1 MAGAIRAGVAT
12 RSRQQEGTRREGRS
26 WPPGAPRS
34 SGVKMRS
41 GRRAEQRPGGGR
53 YLKHRPPLG
62 PCRPLDQTRPAQIG
76 RGPRSAVVP
85 VRRTRDRGAASLGL
99 IGECPPAVEDPGNLA
114 GALAHRSG
122 RNRVLAW
129 GETPRGRG
137 PASFEMCVPPSSL
150 SPPPLPLSS
159 PCVGFDLPA

>member
-1 MAGAIRAGVAT
+1 M
-12 RSRQQEGTRREGRS
+12 
-26 WPPGAPRS
+26 
-34 SGVKMRS
+34 
-41 GRRAEQRPGGGR
+41 
-53 YLKHRPPLG
+53 KHRPPLG
-62 PCRPLDQTRPAQIG
+62 ALPSVGYNTSGTAQ
-76 RGPRSAVVP
+76 PWTAVSGSVVT
-85 VRRTRDRGAASLGL
+85 VRRTRERGAASLGL

-114 GALAHRSG
+114 GALALRSG